1 MPATEDTLAEPAVGP
16 EAVCIPDRTPA
27 LATPPQMARLLQGV
41 RPVVLAGFAFL
52 PPSLGV
58 GVLVAAAVYVAV
70 ACVLNAYVPRRRAV
84 AVVVWALLL
93 ACDLAW
99 VLAAVIHF
107 GLPHALVPLGYG
119 AVVGLI
125 ILLTSRTLGLETGML
140 AITCYCA
147 AAVVYSS
154 VLVNAVIEQTVAY
167 LIAGISLA
175 GGLIGYVVNES
186 HKLDTSRLAHQRI
199 HTLALATEAVASGDE
214 GGSVWPSVASYAAGV
229 VEARRTWA
237 VSIDPASSALHL
249 RAVYGPRSTLQAPAL
264 DPEDPGLAAEI
275 VESGYGI
282 IIADHARR
290 DPRLSAAERLLVEDH
305 LIAAPIATTDTVL
318 GVVLATRKGATRA
331 FTVDDLRAL
340 TLLGRTVGFRIQN
353 VRLIRALK
361 QQATRD
367 SLTGLLNHGSFLDE
381 VERQVE
387 LARVGGERLSLV
399 LIDMDEFKQVNDRA
413 GHAEGNRL
421 LQELSEALRCTFRAG
436 DTLGRCG
443 GDEFGVLLPGVGGEE
458 ASQISRRAAAT
469 VRSLREAIGLPAR
482 TSASWGIACFPD
494 DAKSTEDLFRKADAR
509 LYAAKRAGGDRV
521 AFGDRGA
528 DRLTG

>member
-1 MPATEDTLAEPAVGP
+1 MPAPEDAPAEQAVDP

-27 LATPPQMARLLQGV
+27 LPSPPEMARLLQGV

-52 PPSLGV
+52 KPSLDV
-58 GVLVAAAVYVAV
+58 GVLIAAAVYVAV
-70 ACVLNAYVPRRRAV
+70 ACVLNAYVPRRRAAAIALW
-84 AVVVWALLL
+84 AVVLV
-93 ACDLAW
+93 CDLAW
-99 VLAAVIHF
+99 VAAAVVHC
-107 GLPHALVPLGYG
+107 GPSRALVPLGYG
-119 AVVGLI
+119 AVVAVV
-125 ILLTSRTLGLETGML
+125 ILLTSRTLGLETGVL

-154 VLVNAVIEQTVAY
+154 ILANSVIEQTVAY
-167 LIAGISLA
+167 LIAGIALA

-199 HTLALATEAVASGDE
+199 HTLVLATEAVASGE
-214 GGSVWPSVASYAAGV
+214 EAGSVWPSVASYAAGV
-229 VEARRTWA
+229 VEARRTWV
-237 VSIDPASSALHL
+237 VSVDPVSSALRV
-249 RAVYGPRSTLQAPAL
+249 RAVYGPRSALHAPL
-264 DPEDPGLAAEI
+264 LNSEDPGLAAEVI
-275 VESGYGI
+275 NSGHGV

-290 DPRLSAAERLLVEDH
+290 DPRLSAAERELGEDH
-305 LIAAPIATTDTVL
+305 LIAAPIAASDTVL
-318 GVVLATRKGATRA
+318 GIVFATRKGATRA
-331 FTVDDLRAL
+331 FTADDLRAL

-381 VERQVE
+381 VQTQVE
-387 LARVGGERLSLV
+387 LAQLGGERLSLV

-421 LQELSEALRCTFRAG
+421 LQELSETLRCTFRAG
-436 DTLGRCG
+436 DVLGRCG
-443 GDEFGVLLPGVGGEE
+443 GDEFGVLLRGVGGEE
-458 ASQISRRAAAT
+458 ASQISRRAAAA
-469 VRSLREAIGLPAR
+469 VRSLRKAMGLPAR

-494 DAKSTEDLFRKADAR
+494 DAKSTDDLFRKADAR

-521 AFGDRGA
+521 AFGDREA
-528 DRLTG
+528 DRVSG